1 MCEII
6 ERENVLA
13 GPKCKFSLSANH
25 GDRQGEQSGV
35 FRGRENFLGI
45 IPL

>member
-25 GDRQGEQSGV
+25 GDRQGEQSG
-35 FRGRENFLGI
+35 FLEGQGI
-45 IPL
+45 FLE

>member
-13 GPKCKFSLSANH
+13 GLKSKLLLSANH
-25 GDRQGEQSGV
+25 GDRQGEQSG
-35 FRGRENFLGI
+35 FLEGQGI
-45 IPL
+45 FLE

>member
-1 MCEII
+1 MREII

-13 GPKCKFSLSANH
+13 GLKSKLLLSANH

-35 FRGRENFLGI
+35 FRGRGNFLGI

>member
-25 GDRQGEQSGV
+25 GDRQGEQSGD
-35 FRGRENFLGI
+35 FRG
-45 IPL
+45 